1 MGGGCPEARM
11 CRMLGGKKDKKKNGN
26 MKFEA

>member
-11 CRMLGGKKDKKKNGN
+11 CGMVDGKKDKKKNGI
-26 MKFEA
+26 MTFEA